1 MVVSTVV
8 FRCKGMVVAVTRST
22 MHRRANI
29 HPNNNRAA
37 LKMATIKIP
46 SLSLLLAGNPLLQAL
61 VVLRVALPHHPL
73 APMDLMEEDMHNR
86 PQATHNPSLMA
97 ITRRA
102 VALRYMV
109 MIVDDQGTHIEEKME
124 IHTEH
129 NETRPADSIVAGEPM
144 FDIC

>member
-1 MVVSTVV
+1 
-8 FRCKGMVVAVTRST
+8 
-22 MHRRANI
+22 
-29 HPNNNRAA
+29 
-37 LKMATIKIP
+37 MATIKIP

-61 VVLRVALPHHPL
+61 VVLRVALPHHLL
-73 APMDLMEEDMHNR
+73 APMDLMEEDRRNR